1 MSIERRK
8 RYSERNGYKPFSEEL
23 VVKTITPALQNA
35 LCSCFDR
42 LYTFIRTNYGVE
54 SYYYDI
60 QRHIWTKYLD
70 RRERDY
76 VYGKDVI
83 NNYLENSRYDWF
95 EKFDIIEEALWFM
108 EDYDVLF
115 CQGRP
120 LCFEHLKKDLNNEFE
135 RLNVGHRVV
144 DDCISDIVTECELE
158 SVEMAVNRSDDHV
171 KEHLQNAIMLY
182 SQRPEADY
190 RNSIKE
196 AISAVESYCRKKTGE
211 ITLGKAL
218 KKLEDAG
225 VLIHPRLKTAFEQLY
240 AYTNNGDTGIR
251 HALIVGDHVPSHGEA
266 LFMLVSCSALI
277 NYLEELGSKN

>member
-8 RYSERNGYKPFSEEL
+8 RYSERNGYKLFSETVIFKE
-23 VVKTITPALQNA
+23 IPIELQNA

-42 LYTFIRTNYGVE
+42 LYNFFSLNFGKK
-54 SYYYDI
+54 YYYNI
-60 QRHIWTKYLD
+60 ERYIWTKYLNN
-70 RRERDY
+70 REDDY
-76 VYGKDVI
+76 DIGQDVI
-83 NNYLENSRYDWF
+83 PDYLEDDSYEWY
-95 EKFDIIEEALWFM
+95 EKFDIIEEALYFLR
-108 EDYDVLF
+108 ENKDYYRNGKAV
-115 CQGRP
+115 
-120 LCFEHLKKDLNNEFE
+120 CFEFLKNDLNSEFV

-144 DDCISDIVTECELE
+144 DDCITDIISDCEIE
-158 SVEMAVNRSDDHV
+158 SVEKAVNRSDDQV
-171 KEHLQNAIMLY
+171 KEHFQNAIMLY

-196 AISAVESYCRKKTGE
+196 SISAVESYCRKKTGE

-225 VLIHPRLKTAFEQLY
+225 IMIHPRLKTAFEQLY

-251 HALIVGDHVPSHGEA
+251 HALIEGEHVPSHGEA

-277 NYLEELGSKN
+277 NYLEELEVNTK

>member
-8 RYSERNGYKPFSEEL
+8 RYSERNGYKPFSEVM
-23 VVKTITPALQNA
+23 VVNTITPQLRNA

-42 LYTFIRTNYGVE
+42 LHTFIQANFGSER
-54 SYYYDI
+54 YYFNM
-60 QRHIWTKYLD
+60 QRHLWTKYLD
-70 RRERDY
+70 KREGDY
-76 VYGKDVI
+76 AYGKDVVI
-83 NNYLENSRYDWF
+83 LYLENSLHDWF
-95 EKFDIIEEALWFM
+95 EKFDIIEEALWFLK
-108 EDYDVLF
+108 DHKPLF
-115 CQGRP
+115 YQGRP
-120 LCFEHLKKDLNNEFE
+120 LCFEQLKTDLNNEFE

-144 DDCISDIVTECELE
+144 DDCISDIVTECERE
-158 SVEMAVNRSDDHV
+158 SVETAVDHSDNQV

-196 AISAVESYCRKKTGE
+196 SISAVESYCRKKTGE

-225 VLIHPRLKTAFEQLY
+225 IMIHPRLKTAFEQLY

-251 HALIVGDHVPSHGEA
+251 HALIEGGHVPSHGEA

-277 NYLEELGSKN
+277 NYLEELGSKH

>member
-1 MSIERRK
+1 M
-8 RYSERNGYKPFSEEL
+8 N
-23 VVKTITPALQNA
+23 TITPALQNA

-42 LYTFIRTNYGVE
+42 MHTFIRANFGSE

-70 RRERDY
+70 KREGDY
-76 VYGKDVI
+76 VYGKDVVNI
-83 NNYLENSRYDWF
+83 YLEDSRYNWF
-95 EKFDIIEEALWFM
+95 EKFDIIEKTLWFL
-108 EDYDVLF
+108 EDYQVLF
-115 CQGRP
+115 YQGRP
-120 LCFEHLKKDLNNEFE
+120 ICFEFLKKDLNNELE

-144 DDCISDIVTECELE
+144 DDCITDIVTECEIE
-158 SVEMAVNRSDDHV
+158 SVEMAVNHSDIQV

-196 AISAVESYCRKKTGE
+196 SISAVESYCRKKTGE

-225 VLIHPRLKTAFEQLY
+225 IVIHPRLKTAFEQLY

-251 HALIVGDHVPSHGEA
+251 HALIEGEHVPSHGEA
-266 LFMLVSCSALI
+266 LFMLISCSAFI
-277 NYLEELGSKN
+277 NYLEELGS

>member
-1 MSIERRK
+1 M
-8 RYSERNGYKPFSEEL
+8 N
-23 VVKTITPALQNA
+23 TITPALQNA

-42 LYTFIRTNYGVE
+42 LSSFIRANYGLE

-70 RRERDY
+70 QREGDY

-83 NNYLENSRYDWF
+83 NSYLENSRYNWF
-95 EKFDIIEEALWFM
+95 EKFDIIEEALWFLN
-108 EDYDVLF
+108 DNKAPYY
-115 CQGRP
+115 QRRSQ
-120 LCFEHLKKDLNNEFE
+120 CFEQLKKDLNNEFE

-144 DDCISDIVTECELE
+144 DDCISDIVSECEME
-158 SVEMAVNRSDDHV
+158 SVETAVNRSDNQV

-196 AISAVESYCRKKTGE
+196 SVSAVESYCRKKTGE

-225 VLIHPRLKTAFEQLY
+225 IMIHPRLKTAFEQLY

-251 HALIVGDHVPSHGEA
+251 HALIEGEHVPSHGEA

-277 NYLEELGSKN
+277 NYLEELGSKHQVNLNLIV